1 MRKNIRIE
9 LEKMSEENYKKF
21 SSSLIPGVKNMLGI
35 RLPLLRE
42 YAKKLAKGD
51 WQDALSEEDYYFEE
65 IMLRGM
71 VIGSASYDVATMEKY
86 IKEFIP
92 LVDNWSVCDSVFMGM
107 KIFEKN
113 REWAWEFIQ
122 PYLNSHKEFVIRVG
136 VIIMMQHILKCD
148 ENGKKMARLRMIEV
162 NDLSN
167 TDEKKGVYL
176 DRILEVLDKID
187 TSKYYAS
194 MAVSWMVTEA
204 FCLFPYHTYEYL
216 KKCRLDDV
224 TYNKGL
230 QKIVESKI
238 PGDEVKVVVKGMKR

>member
-1 MRKNIRIE
+1 MRKDVRLE

-21 SSSLIPGVKNMLGI
+21 SSSLIPGVENMLGI

-51 WQDALSEEDYYFEE
+51 WEDAIEEEDYYFEE
-65 IMLRGM
+65 VMLKGM
-71 VIGSASYDVATMEKY
+71 VIGYASFDIFMMEPY
-86 IKEFIP
+86 ITGFIP

-113 REWAWEFIQ
+113 REWAWDFVQ
-122 PYLNSHKEFVIRVG
+122 PYLRSNKEFEIRVG

-148 ENGKKMARLRMIEV
+148 ENGKKMARLRRI
-162 NDLSN
+162 DKSCLGDSS
-167 TDEKKGVYL
+167 EKEGLYL
-176 DRILEVLDKID
+176 DRIFEAMDRID

-194 MAVSWMVTEA
+194 MAVSWLVTEA

-216 KKCRLDDV
+216 KKCKLDNV

-238 PGDEVKVVVKGMKR
+238 PGDEVKRVIRGMKR

>member
-1 MRKNIRIE
+1 MRKDVRLE

-42 YAKKLAKGD
+42 YAKKLAKDD
-51 WQDALSEEDYYFEE
+51 WEDAISEDDYYFEE
-65 IMLRGM
+65 VMLRGM
-71 VIGSASYDVATMEKY
+71 VIGYASNDVSLMEGC
-86 IKEFIP
+86 IKDFVP

-113 REWAWEFIQ
+113 REWAWNFIQ
-122 PYLNSHKEFVIRVG
+122 PYLNSNKEFEIRVG

-148 ENGKKMARLRMIEV
+148 ENGKKMARLRRIDMSCLG
-162 NDLSN
+162 DSG
-167 TDEKKGVYL
+167 EKKGLYL
-176 DRILEVLDKID
+176 DRIFEAMDRID

-194 MAVSWMVTEA
+194 MAVSWLVTEA

-216 KKCRLDDV
+216 NRCKLDDL

-238 PGDEVKVVVKGMKR
+238 PGDEVKKIIKGMKR

>member
-1 MRKNIRIE
+1 MRKAIRIE

-42 YAKKLAKGD
+42 YAKKLAKAE
-51 WQDALSEEDYYFEE
+51 WKAAIAEEDYYFEE
-65 IMLRGM
+65 IMLKGM
-71 VIGSASYDVATMEKY
+71 IIGYASTDVSEMQSY
-86 IKEFIP
+86 IEDFIP

-113 REWAWEFIQ
+113 REWAWNFIQ
-122 PYLNSHKEFVIRVG
+122 PYLHSDEEFEIRVG

-148 ENGKKMARLRMIEV
+148 EKGKKLSRLRHIDV
-162 NDLSN
+162 VDLN
-167 TDEKKGVYL
+167 KPDECKGLYL
-176 DRILEVLDKID
+176 DKIFEVMNEID

-194 MAVSWMVTEA
+194 MAVSWLVTES

-216 KKCRLDDV
+216 KKCQLDDV

-238 PGDEVKVVVKGMKR
+238 PSDEVKMVIRGMKR

>member
-1 MRKNIRIE
+1 MRKSIRIE

-51 WQDALSEEDYYFEE
+51 WEDAIEEEDYYFEE
-65 IMLRGM
+65 VMLKGM
-71 VIGSASYDVATMEKY
+71 VLSYASNDVSLMEGY
-86 IKEFIP
+86 IKDFIP
-92 LVDNWSVCDSVFMGM
+92 LVNNWSVCDSVFMGM

-113 REWAWEFIQ
+113 REWAWDFIQ
-122 PYLNSHKEFVIRVG
+122 PYLNSHKEFEIRVG

-148 ENGKKMARLRMIEV
+148 DKGKKMARLRKIDMSCLE
-162 NDLSN
+162 NAG
-167 TDEKKGVYL
+167 EKKGLYV
-176 DRILEVLDKID
+176 DRIFEAMERID

-194 MAVSWMVTEA
+194 MAVSWLVTEA

-216 KKCRLDDV
+216 KVCKLDDV

-238 PGDEVKVVVKGMKR
+238 PGDEVKGIVRRMKH

>member
-1 MRKNIRIE
+1 MRKDVRLE

-51 WQDALSEEDYYFEE
+51 WEDTISEEDYYFEE
-65 IMLRGM
+65 VMLKGM
-71 VIGSASYDVATMEKY
+71 VLGYASNDVSLMEGY
-86 IKEFIP
+86 IRAFIP

-113 REWAWEFIQ
+113 REWAWNFIQ
-122 PYLNSHKEFVIRVG
+122 PYLNSNKEFEIRVG

-148 ENGKKMARLRMIEV
+148 ENGKKMARLRRI
-162 NDLSN
+162 DKSCLGDSG
-167 TDEKKGVYL
+167 EKEGLYL
-176 DRILEVLDKID
+176 DRIFEAMDRID

-194 MAVSWMVTEA
+194 MAVSWLVTEA

-216 KKCRLDDV
+216 KKCKLDNV

-230 QKIVESKI
+230 QKIVESNI
-238 PGDEVKVVVKGMKR
+238 PEDEVKRVIRGMKR

>member
-1 MRKNIRIE
+1 MRKYVRLE

-42 YAKKLAKGD
+42 YAKKIAKGD
-51 WQDALSEEDYYFEE
+51 WQEDLSEEDYYFEE
-65 IMLRGM
+65 TMLRGM
-71 VIGSASYDVATMEKY
+71 VIGYASNDVATMEKY
-86 IKEFIP
+86 IKEFVP

-113 REWAWEFIQ
+113 RAWAWNFIQ
-122 PYLNSHKEFVIRVG
+122 PYLNSHKEFEIRVG
-136 VIIMMQHILKCD
+136 IIIMMQHILKCD
-148 ENGKKMARLRMIEV
+148 ENGKKMARLRRIDVM
-162 NDLSN
+162 DLSN
-167 TDEKKGVYL
+167 LDEKKGLYL
-176 DRILEVLDKID
+176 DRIFDAMDRID

-194 MAVSWMVTEA
+194 MAVSWIVTEA
-204 FCLFPYHTYEYL
+204 FSLFPYHTYEYL
-216 KKCRLDDV
+216 KKCKLDNV

-238 PGDEVKVVVKGMKR
+238 PRDEVKRVIRGMKR

>member
-1 MRKNIRIE
+1 MRKDIRTQ

-65 IMLRGM
+65 IMLKGM
-71 VIGSASYDVATMEKY
+71 VIGYASTDVLKMKSY
-86 IKEFIP
+86 IESFIP

-113 REWAWEFIQ
+113 REWAWNFIQ
-122 PYLNSHKEFVIRVG
+122 PYLNSHKEFEIRVG

-148 ENGKKMARLRMIEV
+148 ENGKKMARLRRIEV
-162 NDLSN
+162 KDLSN
-167 TDEKKGVYL
+167 TAEKKGLYL

-194 MAVSWMVTEA
+194 MAVSWLLTEA
-204 FCLFPYHTYEYL
+204 FCLFPYHTFEYL
-216 KKCRLDDV
+216 KKCKLDDA

-238 PGDEVKVVVKGMKR
+238 PGDEVKREIRSRKR